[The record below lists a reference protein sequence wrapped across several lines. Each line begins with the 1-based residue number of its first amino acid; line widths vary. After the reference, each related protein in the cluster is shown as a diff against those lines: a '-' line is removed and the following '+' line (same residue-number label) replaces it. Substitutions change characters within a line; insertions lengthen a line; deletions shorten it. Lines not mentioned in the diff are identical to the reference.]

1 MNDEFD
7 VMVGLLM
14 SVNMYINN
22 LKFKD
27 FNIVGYVEFFDLLVF
42 GVNKIYGYLVDKFNF
57 VIECILEM
65 WKVEIYK

>member
-22 LKFKD
+22 LKLKD